1 MLIPYS
7 WLKEFVNLRKP
18 IEQVAADLSLA
29 VIGVAGIKKTGGEQV
44 LDLDVTYNRGDL
56 LSVVGVARELAALYG
71 TAIKGHPEKFQ
82 PPDSLSQLA
91 VKNDV
96 KLSKLYTL
104 TKISK
109 LSYKITPKQISSRLD
124 AAGMRSVNLWA
135 DLTNY
140 VMLEWGQPFH
150 AFDAEKVARRD
161 STLSIEIRPAKRGE
175 KIKTLDGLDRQLS
188 TEDIVIADRRGP
200 IAIAGVMGGE
210 DTEVDEGTTEILLEA
225 AIFDPLSIRRTAR
238 RLGLR
243 SEASS
248 RFEHYL
254 SPDNLY
260 TSLNK
265 ILKLYQVYGKGVV
278 SGFAS
283 VGEKNIEP
291 YSVGLTH
298 EKLARVAGEAIPLLK
313 ARAYLER
320 LGFKVMS
327 SEKGLLCWPPHF
339 RGDIRI
345 PEDAAEEVLRLH
357 GYENI
362 LAKPIQTTLE
372 EVRENKLESGRDR
385 TTSLLADLGFSEAKT
400 YPFVSTFSLMHLQTK
415 KLLRLK
421 NPISIEAEYLRPSL
435 LFSLL
440 EVAKRNMARR
450 KEGRIFELEKIYPKK
465 GENLALG
472 VLIWGE
478 ENSFLTLKGVLEAL
492 GDKANLK
499 LEFGHAKKEE
509 FFHPVKFA
517 EVRVGSEQIG
527 IIGTVHPHLAR
538 AFDLPES
545 AFFEIDFERLAR
557 LFQPWRAFES
567 IPTYPEIIED
577 YSFVLPQT
585 RSLADL
591 IFEVRAASPLVR
603 EIELKDRF
611 ETKSG
616 ERSITLRI
624 TFQSPEKSLSAE
636 DVKPIREKINRV
648 IQKSGG
654 TIRS

>member
-7 WLKEFVNLRKP
+7 WLKEFINLRKP
-18 IEQVAADLSLA
+18 IEQVAGDLSLA
-29 VIGVAGIKKTGGEQV
+29 VIGVEGIKKTGGEQI

-56 LSVVGVARELAALYG
+56 LSVIGVARELAALYG
-71 TAIKGHPEKFQ
+71 TVIKGHPEKFQ
-82 PPDSLSQLA
+82 PSEELSPLA

-109 LSYKITPKQISSRLD
+109 LSYKITPKQIASRLE

-140 VMLEWGQPFH
+140 IMLEWGQPFH

-161 STLSIEIRPAKRGE
+161 STLTIEIRPAKKGE
-175 KIKTLDGLDRQLS
+175 KIKTLDGLNRELIG
-188 TEDIVIADRRGP
+188 EDIVIADKRGP

-243 SEASS
+243 SEASN
-248 RFEHYL
+248 RFEHNL
-254 SPDNLY
+254 SPENLY

-265 ILKLYQVYGKGVV
+265 ILRLYQVYGRGVV
-278 SGFAS
+278 SGFTS

-320 LGFKVMS
+320 LGFKIMS

-339 RGDIRI
+339 RSDIRI
-345 PEDAAEEVLRLH
+345 PEDVAEEVLRLH

-385 TTSLLADLGFSEAKT
+385 ATTLLADLGFFEAKT
-400 YPFVSTFSLMHLQTK
+400 YPFVSTFSLMHLQK
-415 KLLRLK
+415 KELLRLK
-421 NPISIEAEYLRPSL
+421 NPISVEAEYLRSNL

-440 EVAKRNMARR
+440 EVAKKNDPRYSR
-450 KEGRIFELEKIYPKK
+450 GRVFELEKVYPKR
-465 GENLALG
+465 GEYLALG
-472 VLIWGE
+472 ALLWGE
-478 ENSFLTLKGVLEAL
+478 SDSFLTIKGILEEL
-492 GDKANLK
+492 GEKAHLK
-499 LEFGHAKKEE
+499 LEFSSAREE
-509 FFHPVKFA
+509 FFHPVQAA
-517 EVRVGSEQIG
+517 EVRVGKERIG
-527 IIGTVHPHLAR
+527 ILGEIHPHLMA
-538 AFDLPES
+538 AFGLS
-545 AFFEIDFERLAR
+545 KAAIFEIDFEKFAQLS
-557 LFQPWRAFES
+557 QPWGTFES
-567 IPTYPEIIED
+567 IPAYPEILED
-577 YSFVLPQT
+577 YSFILPQT

-591 IFEVRAASPLVR
+591 ISGVRTASPLIR
-603 EIELKDRF
+603 EVELKDRF

-624 TFQSPEKSLSAE
+624 TFQSPEKGLSTD
-636 DVKPIREKINRV
+636 DVKPIRNKISQVVQRN
-648 IQKSGG
+648 GG
-654 TIRS
+654 TIRG

>member
-7 WLKEFVNLRKP
+7 WLREFINLRKP
-18 IEQVAADLSLA
+18 IEQVAGDLSLA
-29 VIGVAGIKKTGGEQV
+29 VIGVEGIKKTGGEQV
-44 LDLDVTYNRGDL
+44 LDLDITYNRGDL

-150 AFDAEKVARRD
+150 AFDVEKVARRD
-161 STLSIEIRPAKRGE
+161 PTLTISVRRATSGE
-175 KIKTLDGLDRQLS
+175 TIKTLDGLDRRL
-188 TEDIVIADRRGP
+188 TVNDIVIADKAGP
-200 IAIAGVMGGE
+200 IAVAGVMGGE
-210 DTEVDEGTTEILLEA
+210 ETEVDEGTTEILLEA

-265 ILKLYQVYGKGVV
+265 ILKLYQVYGKGGV

-385 TTSLLADLGFSEAKT
+385 TTPLVADLGFSEAKT
-400 YPFVSTFSLMHLQTK
+400 YPFVSTFSLMHLQTEG
-415 KLLRLK
+415 LLRLK
-421 NPISIEAEYLRPSL
+421 NPISVEAEYLRPNL

-538 AFDLPES
+538 AFDLPAS
-545 AFFEIDFERLAR
+545 SFFEIDFERLAP
-557 LFQPWRAFES
+557 LFH
-567 IPTYPEIIED
+567 
-577 YSFVLPQT
+577 
-585 RSLADL
+585 
-591 IFEVRAASPLVR
+591 
-603 EIELKDRF
+603 
-611 ETKSG
+611 
-616 ERSITLRI
+616 TLR
-624 TFQSPEKSLSAE
+624 
-636 DVKPIREKINRV
+636 
-648 IQKSGG
+648 G
-654 TIRS
+654 

>member
-7 WLKEFVNLRKP
+7 WLREFINLRKP
-18 IEQVAADLSLA
+18 IEQVAGDLSLA
-29 VIGVAGIKKTGGEQV
+29 VIGVEGIKKTGGEQV
-44 LDLDVTYNRGDL
+44 LDLNITYNRGDL

-82 PPDSLSQLA
+82 PSDQLSPLA

-109 LSYKITPKQISSRLD
+109 LSYKITPKQIVSRLEE
-124 AAGMRSVNLWA
+124 AGMRSVNLWA

-161 STLSIEIRPAKRGE
+161 STISIEIRPAKKGE
-175 KIKTLDGLDRQLS
+175 KIKTLDGLDRQL
-188 TEDIVIADRRGP
+188 TIGDIVIADKRGP

-210 DTEVDEGTTEILLEA
+210 ETEVDEGTTEILLEA

-265 ILKLYQVYGKGVV
+265 ILNLYQVYGKGVV

-283 VGEKNIEP
+283 IGEKNTEP

-313 ARAYLER
+313 ARIYLER

-339 RGDIRI
+339 RSDIRI
-345 PEDAAEEVLRLH
+345 PEDVAEEVLRLH

-372 EVRENKLESGRDR
+372 EVRENKLETWRDR

-400 YPFVSTFSLMHLQTK
+400 YPFVSTFSLMHLQTEG
-415 KLLRLK
+415 LLRLK
-421 NPISIEAEYLRPSL
+421 NPISVEAEYLRPNL

-440 EVAKRNMARR
+440 EVAKRNAARR
-450 KEGRIFELEKIYPKK
+450 KEGKVFELEKIYPKK
-465 GENLALG
+465 GESLSLG
-472 VLIWGE
+472 ALIWGG
-478 ENSFLTLKGVLEAL
+478 ENLFLTLKGVLETL
-492 GDKANLK
+492 GNKANLR
-499 LEFGHAKKEE
+499 LEFGHVKEE
-509 FFHPVKFA
+509 FFHPIQVA
-517 EVRVGSEQIG
+517 EVRAGGERIG
-527 IIGTVHPHLAR
+527 VIGTVHPHLAT
-538 AFDLPES
+538 AFGLPQA
-545 AFFEIDFERLAR
+545 AFFEIDSERCAKLS
-557 LFQPWRAFES
+557 QPWGTFES
-567 IPTYPEIIED
+567 ISTYPEILED

-585 RSLADL
+585 KSLANLVSD
-591 IFEVRAASPLVR
+591 VRTTSPLVNGV
-603 EIELKDRF
+603 ELKDRF
-611 ETKSG
+611 ETESG

-624 TFQSPEKSLSAE
+624 TFQSPEKGLSAD
-636 DVKPIREKINRV
+636 DVKPIRNKISQA
-648 IQKSGG
+648 IQKNGG
-654 TIRS
+654 TIRD

>member
-7 WLKEFVNLRKP
+7 WLREFINLRKP
-18 IEQVAADLSLA
+18 IEQVAGDLSLA
-29 VIGVAGIKKTGGEQV
+29 VIGVEGIKKTGGEQV
-44 LDLDVTYNRGDL
+44 LDLDITYNRGDL

-82 PPDSLSQLA
+82 PSDQLSPLA
-91 VKNDV
+91 VKNDI

-109 LSYKITPKQISSRLD
+109 LSYKITPKQIVSRLE

-140 VMLEWGQPFH
+140 IMLEWGQPFH

-161 STLSIEIRPAKRGE
+161 STISIEIRLAKKGE

-188 TEDIVIADRRGP
+188 TEDIVIADKKGP
-200 IAIAGVMGGE
+200 IAIAGAMGGE

-225 AIFDPLSIRRTAR
+225 AIFDPLSIRRTTR

-243 SEASS
+243 SEASN

-265 ILKLYQVYGKGVV
+265 ILNLYQVYGKGVV

-283 VGEKNIEP
+283 IGEKSTEP

-313 ARAYLER
+313 ARVYLER

-362 LAKPIQTTLE
+362 LARPIQITLE
-372 EVRENKLESGRDR
+372 EVRENKLENWRDR
-385 TTSLLADLGFSEAKT
+385 ATALLADIGFSETKT
-400 YPFVSTFSLMHLQTK
+400 YPFVSTFSLMHLQK
-415 KLLRLK
+415 KGLLRLK
-421 NPISIEAEYLRPSL
+421 NPISVEAEYLRSNL

-440 EVAKRNMARR
+440 EVAKRNAVRS
-450 KEGRIFELEKIYPKK
+450 KEGKVFELEKIYPKK

-472 VLIWGE
+472 ALIWGGE
-478 ENSFLTLKGVLEAL
+478 DLFLTLKGVLETL
-492 GDKANLK
+492 GNKANLR
-499 LEFGHAKKEE
+499 LEFGHTKEE
-509 FFHPVKFA
+509 PFHPVKVA
-517 EVRVGSEQIG
+517 EVRAGGERIG
-527 IIGTVHPHLAR
+527 VIGTVHPHLAT
-538 AFDLPES
+538 AFGLSEA
-545 AFFEIDFERLAR
+545 AFFEIDFEKFAR
-557 LFQPWRAFES
+557 LSQLWGTVRS
-567 IPTYPEIIED
+567 ISPYPDIIED
-577 YSFVLPQT
+577 YSLILSQT
-585 RSLADL
+585 KPLAEL
-591 IFEVRAASPLVR
+591 ISDIQAASPLVK
-603 EIELKDRF
+603 EVELKDRF

-624 TFQSPEKSLSAE
+624 TFQSSEKGLSAE
-636 DVKPIREKINRV
+636 DVKPIRNKISQV
-648 IQKSGG
+648 IQKNGG
-654 TIRS
+654 TIRE